1 MQIHFQSDP
10 SLDPDDLNITVNAV
24 TKNNRVVNLLN
35 YLDKYNQKSSMF
47 IPIKTE
53 DRILT
58 IKQAELI
65 KVEVTKNTL
74 TFYTKSDEIQANGRL
89 YQVLERLNEN
99 FVQVS
104 KHCIINLNHL
114 VSLEAGFTG
123 NMVAKLNFKQRADVS
138 RKYLP
143 EIERRLGL

>member
-10 SLDPDDLNITVNAV
+10 LLGPDDLNITVNAV
-24 TKNNRVVNLLN
+24 TKNDKVINLLN
-35 YLDKYNQKSSMF
+35 YLDKYDQKSSSL

-58 IKQAELI
+58 PTIKQIELI
-65 KVEVTKNTL
+65 KVEVTKNIL
-74 TFYTKSDEIQANGRL
+74 SFYTKSDVIQANGRL
-89 YQVLERLNEN
+89 YQVLTRLNEN

-104 KHCIINLNHL
+104 KL
-114 VSLEAGFTG
+114 SLEAGFTG
-123 NMVAKLNFKQRADVS
+123 NMIAKLNFDQRADVS

-143 EIERRLGL
+143 ELERRLGL